1 MAAHDLHLNVN
12 QWYSTDNDMIAVAKR
27 ITLLMAKLS
36 ELVRGE
42 NGTKTDLIATARQLA
57 EESLEISKL
66 AQELAKN
73 CTDKRMRQVI
83 LLFFIFIFKIFSSK

>member
-42 NGTKTDLIATARQLA
+42 NGTKKDLIATARQLA

-83 LLFFIFIFKIFSSK
+83 HIILKKIYFVHFR